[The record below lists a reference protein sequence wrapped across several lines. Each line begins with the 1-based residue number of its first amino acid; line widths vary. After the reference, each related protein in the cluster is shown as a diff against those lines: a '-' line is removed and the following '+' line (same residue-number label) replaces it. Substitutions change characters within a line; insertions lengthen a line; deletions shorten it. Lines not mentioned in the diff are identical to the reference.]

1 MLSSI
6 LTIYL
11 MYEQL
16 EEIKGESKKKDKGV
30 FRNIKSRKDEEYIGQ
45 RNQSP
50 SSSWSTMSL
59 KGSN

>member
-1 MLSSI
+1 MTTTLRTNENI
-6 LTIYL
+6 
-11 MYEQL
+11 
-16 EEIKGESKKKDKGV
+16 KGV
-30 FRNIKSRKDEEYIGQ
+30 FRNIKSKKDEEYIGQ